1 KHKSKITAK
10 EILNINDFL
19 ERKKWPELFFQDM
32 VDRIISLYSCVSSEN
47 RPLFMEILENFRI
60 VELKEY
66 EFFLLDIYLQLR
78 FSFSEMEKL
87 LIIPGGSYKDNT
99 TIKSGDFVS
108 YLFKSNMISYANKK
122 FFSNKKITIT
132 VTKNKDIS
140 QRDLENVK
148 CQIVFIDDF
157 IGTGN
162 STLETIKS
170 YKLLDKE
177 NVCVASFFLGDAFR
191 ENEQLKNFRY
201 FYCEN
206 VPALKNVI
214 SNQEI
219 EQARNLLTLLGQRKK
234 TKKNHYLLGYNDSE
248 SLISLI
254 RCPNNTIKCFWD
266 DDSLF
271 PRTR

>member
-1 KHKSKITAK
+1 MPVKHKSKITAK

-122 FFSNKKITIT
+122 FF
-132 VTKNKDIS
+132 
-140 QRDLENVK
+140 
-148 CQIVFIDDF
+148 QIR
-157 IGTGN
+157 
-162 STLETIKS
+162 
-170 YKLLDKE
+170 KLL
-177 NVCVASFFLGDAFR
+177 LR
-191 ENEQLKNFRY
+191 
-201 FYCEN
+201 
-206 VPALKNVI
+206 
-214 SNQEI
+214 
-219 EQARNLLTLLGQRKK
+219 
-234 TKKNHYLLGYNDSE
+234 
-248 SLISLI
+248 
-254 RCPNNTIKCFWD
+254 
-266 DDSLF
+266 
-271 PRTR
+271 

>member
-1 KHKSKITAK
+1 MPVKHKSKITAK

-108 YLFKSNMISYANKK
+108 
-122 FFSNKKITIT
+122 
-132 VTKNKDIS
+132 
-140 QRDLENVK
+140 
-148 CQIVFIDDF
+148 
-157 IGTGN
+157 
-162 STLETIKS
+162 
-170 YKLLDKE
+170 
-177 NVCVASFFLGDAFR
+177 
-191 ENEQLKNFRY
+191 
-201 FYCEN
+201 
-206 VPALKNVI
+206 
-214 SNQEI
+214 
-219 EQARNLLTLLGQRKK
+219 
-234 TKKNHYLLGYNDSE
+234 
-248 SLISLI
+248 
-254 RCPNNTIKCFWD
+254 
-266 DDSLF
+266 
-271 PRTR
+271 

>member
-1 KHKSKITAK
+1 
-10 EILNINDFL
+10 
-19 ERKKWPELFFQDM
+19 M

-177 NVCVASFFLGDAFR
+177 NVCVASFFSWR
-191 ENEQLKNFRY
+191 
-201 FYCEN
+201 C
-206 VPALKNVI
+206 I
-214 SNQEI
+214 S
-219 EQARNLLTLLGQRKK
+219 
-234 TKKNHYLLGYNDSE
+234 
-248 SLISLI
+248 
-254 RCPNNTIKCFWD
+254 
-266 DDSLF
+266 
-271 PRTR
+271 